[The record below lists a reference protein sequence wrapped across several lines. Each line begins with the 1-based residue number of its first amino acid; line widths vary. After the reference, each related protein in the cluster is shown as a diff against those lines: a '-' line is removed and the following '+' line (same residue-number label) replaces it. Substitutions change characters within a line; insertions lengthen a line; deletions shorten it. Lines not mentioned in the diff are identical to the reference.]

1 MRSKS
6 TRVLLER
13 QHGHFDFQTPT
24 MIDSVQVVI
33 PLWSTLEICGLT
45 TLDGCPVTWMIGLT
59 HNAMGVHEPPQ
70 YAQRGSELRYAFADP
85 RDQGK
90 AFVSL
95 LSLEIDPL
103 QAR

>member
-59 HNAMGVHEPPQ
+59 HNAMGVHEPPNTRSAGQ
-70 YAQRGSELRYAFADP
+70 SSGTRSPIRGI
-85 RDQGK
+85 K
-90 AFVSL
+90 AKHSF
-95 LSLEIDPL
+95 
-103 QAR
+103 RC